1 VAPARACAPLTRCAV
16 SPTSLRRGLIAGG
29 ALSLVLA
36 SIYVVATP
44 RAAIPH
50 LSSGRYL
57 YVFPDG
63 GLDVYDIA
71 KHHRLVFHLDLPQAH
86 SMRGVAAAVSTHRLF
101 LSVGGN
107 GGANGNGSVVA
118 IDLLTNHVV
127 WQHSYPT
134 GTDGLAVTPDG
145 SRLYIPVGEHTMD
158 DRWHVADA
166 RTGDVIAEIHAGPG
180 PHNTVMSTDGRR
192 VDLGPRNASY
202 LYVAS
207 TRTNRI
213 VRRVGPLLPG
223 VRPFTIDDSRG
234 LAYTT
239 ATGFLGFQVSSLSTG
254 RALYTVPV
262 HGFSATNSLGTPSH
276 GITLTPDGRMLF
288 VIDVPNGY
296 VHAYDVSRLPA
307 QPPRHVADIRLQH
320 PLVGEET
327 PCGGDCG
334 RAGWLLTSLDG
345 RYVYVG
351 DGGDVIGTRSRSVVG
366 FVPALRNSR
375 YPIEID
381 WRNGVP
387 SRTSTR
393 SGTAH

>member
-1 VAPARACAPLTRCAV
+1 MSIRSATTSARGRA
-16 SPTSLRRGLIAGG
+16 LIAAA

-36 SIYVVATP
+36 TTYVVATP
-44 RAAIPH
+44 DAATPH
-50 LSSGRYL
+50 LSTGRYL
-57 YVFPDG
+57 YVFPDR
-63 GLDVYDIA
+63 GLDIYDLA
-71 KHHRLVFHLDLPQAH
+71 AHQRLVLHLDLPEAH
-86 SMRGVAAAVSTHRLF
+86 AMRGVAAAVSTHRLF

-118 IDLLTNHVV
+118 IDLLTNRVV
-127 WQHSYPT
+127 WKRAYPT

-158 DRWHVADA
+158 DRWLVADA
-166 RTGDVIAEIHAGPG
+166 RTGKVIMEIHAGPG
-180 PHNTVMSTDGRR
+180 PHNTVMSTDGRL
-192 VDLGPRNASY
+192 VYLGPRNSRY

-223 VRPFTIDDSRG
+223 VRPFTIDESRG

-239 ATGFLGFQVSSLSTG
+239 ATGFLGFQVSSLGTG

-262 HGFSATNSLGTPSH
+262 HGFSATTSLGTPSH
-276 GITLTPDGRMLF
+276 GITLTPDGRLLF

-296 VHAYDVSRLPA
+296 VHAYDVSRVPA
-307 QPPRHVADIRLQH
+307 QPPRHVADIPLRH

-345 RYVYVG
+345 RYVFVG
-351 DGGDVIGTRSRSVVG
+351 DGGDVIGARALAVVD
-366 FVPALRNSR
+366 FIPALRNSR

-381 WRNGVP
+381 WRNGAP
-387 SRTSTR
+387 IRTSTR
-393 SGTAH
+393 SGIAR

>member
-1 VAPARACAPLTRCAV
+1 M
-16 SPTSLRRGLIAGG
+16 SPTGR
-29 ALSLVLA
+29 
-36 SIYVVATP
+36 SITY
-44 RAAIPH
+44 RHWRILGAAIVLMITLAAAGCGKPPPTAAPH
-50 LSSGRYL
+50 LSTGRYL
-57 YVFPDG
+57 YVVPDR
-63 GLDVYDIA
+63 GLDIYDIA
-71 KHHRLVFHLDLPQAH
+71 ANHRLVLHVDLPQAH
-86 SMRGVAAAVSTHRLF
+86 ALRGVAAAVSTHRLF

-107 GGANGNGSVVA
+107 GGDRGNGSVVA
-118 IDLLTNHVV
+118 IDLLTNRVV
-127 WQHSYPT
+127 WEYAYPT
-134 GTDGLAVTPDG
+134 GTDGLAVTPNG

-166 RTGDVIAEIHAGPG
+166 RTGKISGEIHAGPG
-180 PHNTVMSTDGRR
+180 PHNTVMSTDGRL
-192 VDLGPRNASY
+192 VYLGPRNSRY

-223 VRPFTIDDSRG
+223 VRPFTIDESNG

-239 ATGFLGFQVSSLSTG
+239 ATGFLGFQVSSLITG
-254 RALYTVPV
+254 RVLYTVPV
-262 HGFSATNSLGTPSH
+262 HGFVATNSLGTPSH
-276 GITLTPDGRMLF
+276 GITLTPNGRLLF

-296 VHAYDVSRLPA
+296 VHAYDASHVPA
-307 QPPRHVADIRLQH
+307 QPPRHLADIQLRH

-351 DGGDVIGTRSRSVVG
+351 DGGDVIGTRSLAVVG

-381 WRNGVP
+381 WRNGAP
-387 SRTSTR
+387 NRTSTR
-393 SGTAH
+393 SGIAP

>member
-1 VAPARACAPLTRCAV
+1 MRRRSSAACWCALLAVILVA
-16 SPTSLRRGLIAGG
+16 SPS
-29 ALSLVLA
+29 
-36 SIYVVATP
+36 ATP
-44 RAAIPH
+44 TR
-50 LSSGRYL
+50 LTNGRYL
-57 YVFPDG
+57 YVFPDR
-63 GLDVYDIA
+63 GLDVYDISA
-71 KHHRLVFHLDLPQAH
+71 NNRLVLRLDLPQAH
-86 SMRGVAAAVSTHRLF
+86 AMRGVAAAMPTRRLF

-107 GGANGNGSVVA
+107 GGANGNGSIVA
-118 IDLLTNHVV
+118 VDLLTNRVV
-127 WQHSYPT
+127 WQRNYPT

-166 RTGDVIAEIHAGPG
+166 RTGKIVAEIHAGPG
-180 PHNTVMSTDGRR
+180 PHNTVVSPDGRT
-192 VDLGPRNASY
+192 VYLGPRNSRY

-207 TRTNRI
+207 TKTNRI

-223 VRPFTIDDSRG
+223 VRPFTIDSTRQ

-239 ATGFLGFQVSSLSTG
+239 ATGFLGFQVSSLRTG
-254 RALYTVPV
+254 RVLYTVPV
-262 HGFSATNSLGTPSH
+262 RGFTAPNPSGAPSH
-276 GITLTPDGRMLF
+276 GITLTPDGRTLF

-296 VHAYDVSRLPA
+296 VHAYDVSRA
-307 QPPRHVADIRLQH
+307 PRHLADIRLH
-320 PLVGEET
+320 HLLVGHES

-351 DGGDVIGTRSRSVVG
+351 DSGDVIGTRSLTVVA
-366 FVPALRNSR
+366 FVPALANSR

-387 SRTSTR
+387 TRTSTR
-393 SGTAH
+393 SGIAP

>member
-1 VAPARACAPLTRCAV
+1 MARLERPIPSRRLRVLVAGAVLVTTLAAASCGKQHPTTAAPHFST
-16 SPTSLRRGLIAGG
+16 
-29 ALSLVLA
+29 
-36 SIYVVATP
+36 
-44 RAAIPH
+44 
-50 LSSGRYL
+50 GRYL
-57 YVFPDG
+57 YVFPDRS
-63 GLDVYDIA
+63 LDVYDIA
-71 KHHRLVFHLDLPQAH
+71 ARHRLVLHVDLPQAH
-86 SMRGVAAAVSTHRLF
+86 ALRGVAAAMSTHRLF

-107 GGANGNGSVVA
+107 GGDRGNGSVVA
-118 IDLLTNHVV
+118 IDLLTNRVLWKHA
-127 WQHSYPT
+127 YAT
-134 GTDGLAVTPDG
+134 GTDGLAVAPDG
-145 SRLYIPVGEHTMD
+145 ARLYIPVGEHTMD
-158 DRWHVADA
+158 DRWQVADGH
-166 RTGDVIAEIHAGPG
+166 TGKIIGTIHAGPG

-192 VDLGPRNASY
+192 VYLGPRNSRY

-207 TRTNRI
+207 TRTTRI

-223 VRPFTIDDSRG
+223 VRPFTIDESRG

-239 ATGFLGFQVSSLSTG
+239 ATGFLGFQVSSLVTG

-262 HGFSATNSLGTPSH
+262 RGFSATNSLGTPSH
-276 GITLTPDGRMLF
+276 GITLTPDGRLLF

-296 VHAYDVSRLPA
+296 VHAYDVSHVPA
-307 QPPRHVADIRLQH
+307 QPPRHVADIRLHH

-351 DGGDVIGTRSRSVVG
+351 DGGDVIGTRSLAVVG
-366 FVPALRNSR
+366 FVPGLRNSR

-381 WRNGVP
+381 WRNGAP

-393 SGTAH
+393 SGIAR

>member
-1 VAPARACAPLTRCAV
+1 MEGGI
-16 SPTSLRRGLIAGG
+16 TSQRRRGLPAFLALVAVMAAAGCG
-29 ALSLVLA
+29 TPPRTSAPRLS
-36 SIYVVATP
+36 T
-44 RAAIPH
+44 
-50 LSSGRYL
+50 GRYL
-57 YVFPDG
+57 YVFPDR

-71 KHHRLVFHLDLPQAH
+71 AGHRLVLHLDLPQAH
-86 SMRGVAAAVSTHRLF
+86 AMRGVAASASTHRLF

-118 IDLLTNHVV
+118 IDLLTNRVV
-127 WQHSYPT
+127 WRRSYPT

-158 DRWHVADA
+158 DRWQVADA
-166 RTGDVIAEIHAGPG
+166 HTGKVIAEIHAGPG

-192 VDLGPRNASY
+192 VYLGPRNSRY

-213 VRRVGPLLPG
+213 VRHVGPLLPG
-223 VRPFTIDDSRG
+223 VRPFTIDESRG

-239 ATGFLGFQVSSLSTG
+239 ATGFLGFQVSSLRTG

-262 HGFSATNSLGTPSH
+262 HGFIATKSLGTPSH
-276 GITLTPDGRMLF
+276 GITLTPDGRTLF

-296 VHAYDVSRLPA
+296 VHAYDVSHVPA
-307 QPPRHVADIRLQH
+307 RPPRHLADIRLRH
-320 PLVGEET
+320 PLVGKET

-351 DGGDVIGTRSRSVVG
+351 DGGDVIGTRSLAVVG

-381 WRNGVP
+381 WRNGAPV
-387 SRTSTR
+387 RTSTR
-393 SGTAH
+393 SGIAR

>member
-1 VAPARACAPLTRCAV
+1 LC
-16 SPTSLRRGLIAGG
+16 
-29 ALSLVLA
+29 LVLA
-36 SIYVVATP
+36 TIFVVATP
-44 RAAIPH
+44 HAASPQ
-50 LSSGRYL
+50 LSTGRYL
-57 YVFPDG
+57 YVFPDR

-71 KHHRLVFHLDLPQAH
+71 AGHRLVLHVDLPQAH
-86 SMRGVAAAVSTHRLF
+86 AMRGVAAAVSTHRLF

-118 IDLLTNHVV
+118 IDLLTNRVV
-127 WQHSYPT
+127 WRRAYPT

-166 RTGDVIAEIHAGPG
+166 RTGKVIAEIHAGPG

-192 VDLGPRNASY
+192 VYLGPRNSRY

-223 VRPFTIDDSRG
+223 VRPFTIDESRG

-239 ATGFLGFQVSSLSTG
+239 ATGFLGFQVSSLRTG

-262 HGFSATNSLGTPSH
+262 RGFSATKPLGTPSH
-276 GITLTPDGRMLF
+276 GITLTPDGRLLF
-288 VIDVPNGY
+288 VLDVPNGY
-296 VHAYDVSRLPA
+296 VHAYDVSRVPT
-307 QPPRHVADIRLQH
+307 QQPRHVADIRLHH

-351 DGGDVIGTRSRSVVG
+351 DGGDVIGTHSLRVVG

-393 SGTAH
+393 SGIAP

>member
-1 VAPARACAPLTRCAV
+1 
-16 SPTSLRRGLIAGG
+16 
-29 ALSLVLA
+29 
-36 SIYVVATP
+36 
-44 RAAIPH
+44 
-50 LSSGRYL
+50 
-57 YVFPDG
+57 
-63 GLDVYDIA
+63 
-71 KHHRLVFHLDLPQAH
+71 
-86 SMRGVAAAVSTHRLF
+86 
-101 LSVGGN
+101 
-107 GGANGNGSVVA
+107 
-118 IDLLTNHVV
+118 
-127 WQHSYPT
+127 
-134 GTDGLAVTPDG
+134 
-145 SRLYIPVGEHTMD
+145 
-158 DRWHVADA
+158 
-166 RTGDVIAEIHAGPG
+166 
-180 PHNTVMSTDGRR
+180 
-192 VDLGPRNASY
+192 
-202 LYVAS
+202 
-207 TRTNRI
+207 
-213 VRRVGPLLPG
+213 
-223 VRPFTIDDSRG
+223 
-234 LAYTT
+234 
-239 ATGFLGFQVSSLSTG
+239 
-254 RALYTVPV
+254 
-262 HGFSATNSLGTPSH
+262 
-276 GITLTPDGRMLF
+276 MLF

>member
-1 VAPARACAPLTRCAV
+1 MNSRHSPA
-16 SPTSLRRGLIAGG
+16 LRRTLIVAAALAVLFVAAPHSAGH
-29 ALSLVLA
+29 
-36 SIYVVATP
+36 
-44 RAAIPH
+44 H
-50 LSSGRYL
+50 LQAGRYL
-57 YVFPDG
+57 YVFPDR

-71 KHHRLVFHLDLPQAH
+71 AHHRLVLHVDLPQAH
-86 SMRGVAAAVSTHRLF
+86 AMRGVAAAISTHRLF

-118 IDLLTNHVV
+118 IDLLTNRVV
-127 WQHSYPT
+127 WQRRYDT
-134 GTDGLAVTPDG
+134 GTDGLAVTPNG
-145 SRLYIPVGEHTMD
+145 ARLYIPVGEHTMD
-158 DRWHVADA
+158 DRWRVADA
-166 RTGDVIAEIHAGPG
+166 RTGKIVAEIHAGPG
-180 PHNTVMSTDGRR
+180 PHNTVISPDGRT
-192 VDLGPRNASY
+192 VYLGPRNSRY

-223 VRPFTIDDSRG
+223 VRPFTIDNRRR

-239 ATGFLGFQVSSLSTG
+239 ATGFLGFQVSSLATG
-254 RALYTVPV
+254 RVLYTVPV
-262 HGFSATNSLGTPSH
+262 RNFSARSPLGTPSH

-296 VHAYDVSRLPA
+296 VHAYDVSRVPA
-307 QPPRHVADIRLQH
+307 QPPRHLADIKLHH
-320 PLVGEET
+320 PLVGRES

-334 RAGWLLTSLDG
+334 RAGWLLTSLEG

-351 DGGDVIGTRSRSVVG
+351 DSGDVIGTHSLSVVG
-366 FVPALRNSR
+366 FVPALANSR

-387 SRTSTR
+387 TRTSTR
-393 SGTAH
+393 SGIAP

>member
-1 VAPARACAPLTRCAV
+1 MGRRITAARWG
-16 SPTSLRRGLIAGG
+16 GLIAAG
-29 ALSLVLA
+29 AVFVSLPT
-36 SIYVVATP
+36 IYVVAP
-44 RAAIPH
+44 RAATQQ
-50 LSSGRYL
+50 LSTGRYL
-57 YVFPDG
+57 YVFPDR

-71 KHHRLVFHLDLPQAH
+71 AHHRLVVHLEIPQAH
-86 SMRGVAAAVSTHRLF
+86 SLRGVAAAVRTQRLF

-118 IDLLTNHVV
+118 IDLLTNRVV
-127 WQHSYPT
+127 WQRRYPT

-166 RTGDVIAEIHAGPG
+166 HTGKIIGEIHAGPG
-180 PHNTVMSTDGRR
+180 PHNTVMSSDGRT
-192 VDLGPRNASY
+192 VYLGPRNSRY

-223 VRPFTIDDSRG
+223 VRPFTIDNTRR

-239 ATGFLGFQVSSLSTG
+239 ATGFLGFQVSSLRTG
-254 RALYTVPV
+254 RPLYTVPV
-262 HGFSATNSLGTPSH
+262 RGFSATSSLGTPSH

-296 VHAYDVSRLPA
+296 VHAYDVSHVPA
-307 QPPRHVADIRLQH
+307 QPPRHVADIALHH
-320 PLVGEET
+320 PLVGHEV

-351 DGGDVIGTRSRSVVG
+351 DSGDVIGTHSLAVVG
-366 FVPALRNSR
+366 FVPALANSR

-381 WRNGVP
+381 WRNGSP
-387 SRTSTR
+387 SRTSSR
-393 SGTAH
+393 SGTAP

>member
-1 VAPARACAPLTRCAV
+1 MRRQSTPARWCALLVA
-16 SPTSLRRGLIAGG
+16 G
-29 ALSLVLA
+29 ALTVVLA
-36 SIYVVATP
+36 GAGQT
-44 RAAIPH
+44 AAPH
-50 LSSGRYL
+50 LDTGRYL
-57 YVFPDG
+57 YVFPDR

-71 KHHRLVFHLDLPQAH
+71 AHQRLVLHLDLPEAH
-86 SMRGVAAAVSTHRLF
+86 AMRGVAAAIPTHRLF

-118 IDLLTNHVV
+118 IDLLTNRVV
-127 WQHSYPT
+127 WQHHYTT

-145 SRLYIPVGEHTMD
+145 SWLYIPVGEHTMD
-158 DRWHVADA
+158 DRWRVADA
-166 RTGDVIAEIHAGPG
+166 RTGKIVAEIHAGPG
-180 PHNTVMSTDGRR
+180 PHNTVMSPDGRL
-192 VDLGPRNASY
+192 VYLGPRNSRY

-223 VRPFTIDDSRG
+223 VRPFTIDPTRH

-239 ATGFLGFQVSSLSTG
+239 ATGFLGFQVSSLSSG

-262 HGFSATNSLGTPSH
+262 RGFASGKSLGTPSH
-276 GITLTPDGRMLF
+276 GITLTPDGRKVF

-296 VHAYDVSRLPA
+296 VHAYDVSRVPA
-307 QPPRHVADIRLQH
+307 KPPRHVADIALRHLMGGH
-320 PLVGEET
+320 ES

-351 DGGDVIGTRSRSVVG
+351 DSGDVIGTRSLAVVG
-366 FVPALRNSR
+366 FIPALANSR

-387 SRTSTR
+387 IRTSTR
-393 SGTAH
+393 SGIAR

>member
-1 VAPARACAPLTRCAV
+1 MATPR
-16 SPTSLRRGLIAGG
+16 SRGLLTKRLLAGG
-29 ALSLVLA
+29 ALLLCA
-36 SIYVVATP
+36 VAATQV
-44 RAAIPH
+44 AAAPE

-57 YVFPDG
+57 YVFPDR

-71 KHHRLVFHLDLPQAH
+71 ASNRLVLHVDLPQAH
-86 SMRGVAAAVSTHRLF
+86 AMRGVAAAIPTHRLF

-107 GGANGNGSVVA
+107 GGDRGNGSIVA
-118 IDLLTNHVV
+118 IDLLADHVLWV
-127 WQHSYPT
+127 RKYRT
-134 GTDGLAVTPDG
+134 GTDGLAVSPDG

-166 RTGDVIAEIHAGPG
+166 RTGKIVAEIHAGPG
-180 PHNTVMSTDGRR
+180 PHNTVMSPDGRT
-192 VDLGPRNASY
+192 VYLGPRNSRY

-207 TRTNRI
+207 TGTNRI

-223 VRPFTIDDSRG
+223 VRPFTIDSAKQ

-239 ATGFLGFQVSSLSTG
+239 ATGFLGFQVSSLATG
-254 RALYTVPV
+254 SVLYTVPV
-262 HGFSATNSLGTPSH
+262 HGFRTPRPLGAPSH

-296 VHAYDVSRLPA
+296 VHAYDVSHVPA
-307 QPPRHVADIRLQH
+307 QPPEHVTDIALHH
-320 PLVGEET
+320 PLVGHES

-334 RAGWLLTSLDG
+334 RAGWLLASLDG

-351 DGGDVIGTRSRSVVG
+351 DSGDVIGTHSLGVVG
-366 FVPALRNSR
+366 FVPALANSR

-381 WRNGVP
+381 WRNGAPV
-387 SRTSTR
+387 RTSTR
-393 SGTAH
+393 SGIAR

>member
-1 VAPARACAPLTRCAV
+1 MRHNVSAGPRRTYIAV
-16 SPTSLRRGLIAGG
+16 G
-29 ALSLVLA
+29 ALSIVLLG
-36 SIYVVATP
+36 IYATA
-44 RAAIPH
+44 RGATHHH
-50 LSSGRYL
+50 LRTGRYL
-57 YVFPDG
+57 YVFPDR
-63 GLDVYDIA
+63 GLDIYDIA
-71 KHHRLVFHLDLPQAH
+71 AQHRLVLHVDLPQAH
-86 SMRGVAAAVSTHRLF
+86 AMRGVAAAMPTRRLF

-107 GGANGNGSVVA
+107 GGANGNGSIVA
-118 IDLLTNHVV
+118 VDLLTNRAV
-127 WQHSYPT
+127 WQRDYQT

-166 RTGDVIAEIHAGPG
+166 RTGKIVAEIHAGPG
-180 PHNTVMSTDGRR
+180 PHNTVMSPDGRT
-192 VDLGPRNASY
+192 VYLGPRNARY
-202 LYVAS
+202 LYIAS
-207 TRTNRI
+207 TRTNQI

-223 VRPFTIDDSRG
+223 VRPFTIDSTRQ

-239 ATGFLGFQVSSLSTG
+239 ATGFLGFQVSSLRTG
-254 RALYTVPV
+254 RVLYTVPV
-262 HGFSATNSLGTPSH
+262 RGFSATKSLGTPSH
-276 GITLTPDGRMLF
+276 GVTLTPDGRTLF

-296 VHAYDVSRLPA
+296 VHAYDVSHA
-307 QPPRHVADIRLQH
+307 PRHLADIRVHHL
-320 PLVGEET
+320 LVGQES

-351 DGGDVIGTRSRSVVG
+351 DSGDVIGTRSLAVVG
-366 FVPALRNSR
+366 FIPALANSR

-393 SGTAH
+393 SGVAP

>member
-1 VAPARACAPLTRCAV
+1 MNSRHSPA
-16 SPTSLRRGLIAGG
+16 LRRTLIVAAALAVLFVAAPHTAGH
-29 ALSLVLA
+29 
-36 SIYVVATP
+36 
-44 RAAIPH
+44 H
-50 LSSGRYL
+50 LEAGRYL
-57 YVFPDG
+57 YVFPDR

-71 KHHRLVFHLDLPQAH
+71 AHHRLVLHVNLPQAH
-86 SMRGVAAAVSTHRLF
+86 ALRGVAAAISTHRLF

-118 IDLLTNHVV
+118 IDLLTNRVV
-127 WQHSYPT
+127 WQRRYDS
-134 GTDGLAVTPDG
+134 GTDGLAVTPNG
-145 SRLYIPVGEHTMD
+145 ARLYIPVGEHTMD
-158 DRWHVADA
+158 DRWRVADA
-166 RTGDVIAEIHAGPG
+166 RTGKIVAEIHAGPG
-180 PHNTVMSTDGRR
+180 PHNTVISPDGRT
-192 VDLGPRNASY
+192 VYLGPRNSRY

-223 VRPFTIDDSRG
+223 VRPFTIDNRRR

-239 ATGFLGFQVSSLSTG
+239 ATGFLGFQVSSLATG
-254 RALYTVPV
+254 RVLYTVPV
-262 HGFSATNSLGTPSH
+262 RSFSARSAFGTPSH

-296 VHAYDVSRLPA
+296 VHAYDVSRVPV
-307 QPPRHVADIRLQH
+307 QPPHHVADIELHH
-320 PLVGEET
+320 PLVGHES

-334 RAGWLLTSLDG
+334 RAGWLLTSLEG

-351 DGGDVIGTRSRSVVG
+351 DSGDVIGTHSLSVVG
-366 FVPALRNSR
+366 FVPALANSR

-387 SRTSTR
+387 ARTSTR
-393 SGTAH
+393 SGIAP

>member
-1 VAPARACAPLTRCAV
+1 MNSRHSPA
-16 SPTSLRRGLIAGG
+16 LRRTLIVAAALAVLFVAAPHTAGH
-29 ALSLVLA
+29 
-36 SIYVVATP
+36 
-44 RAAIPH
+44 H
-50 LSSGRYL
+50 LEAGRYL
-57 YVFPDG
+57 YVFPDR

-71 KHHRLVFHLDLPQAH
+71 AHHRLVLHVNLPQAH
-86 SMRGVAAAVSTHRLF
+86 ALRGVAAAISTHRLF

-118 IDLLTNHVV
+118 IDLLTNRVV
-127 WQHSYPT
+127 WQRRYDT
-134 GTDGLAVTPDG
+134 GTDGLAVTPNG
-145 SRLYIPVGEHTMD
+145 ARLYIPVGEHTMD
-158 DRWHVADA
+158 DRWRVADA
-166 RTGDVIAEIHAGPG
+166 RTGKIVAEIHAGPG
-180 PHNTVMSTDGRR
+180 PHNTVISPDGRR
-192 VDLGPRNASY
+192 VYLGPRNSRY

-223 VRPFTIDDSRG
+223 VRPFTIDNRRR

-239 ATGFLGFQVSSLSTG
+239 ATGFLGFQVSSLATG
-254 RALYTVPV
+254 RVLYTVPV
-262 HGFSATNSLGTPSH
+262 RNFSARSPLGTPSH

-296 VHAYDVSRLPA
+296 VHAYDVSRVPA
-307 QPPRHVADIRLQH
+307 QPPRHVADIKLHH
-320 PLVGEET
+320 PLVGRES

-334 RAGWLLTSLDG
+334 RAGWLLTSLEG

-351 DGGDVIGTRSRSVVG
+351 DSGDVIGTHSLSVVG
-366 FVPALRNSR
+366 FVPALANSR

-387 SRTSTR
+387 TRTSTR
-393 SGTAH
+393 SGIAP